1 MAPTIKTVL
10 IAILAIAIGL
20 YKVYLHDALMF
31 LFGVGR
37 VIQPLEDFPQ
47 YRCHR
52 IQHPLLESCE
62 DIWLDERAR
71 KLYAACSGVAA
82 RTAWNPGGNHYD
94 LAARAAAGGG
104 TDHLAVLDIDQP
116 GADGLYG
123 VRAVPFRGQNG
134 EPHELD
140 LHGFDVRAIDN
151 GRRLRF
157 WLINHRPPLDA
168 SGEPVQDATKTGA
181 NSTIEVYDL
190 DVSRR
195 GRDGHL
201 VHVKT
206 IASDSIVSPNNLV
219 VVDDDE
225 DRGAFLF
232 TNDHSDKVGALR
244 GLAPILGGGSIGYCR
259 TDTGQCHLVATE
271 KFKVPNGITRDPVSG
286 LIYVAQSV
294 SGAVTVHRLT
304 DDGRLLQIDQV
315 PLSIGPDNLSADSDG
330 NVFVAGFPDVLQL
343 LKAFEDPHGTGAPS
357 TVLMIRKK
365 EVGGEEQ
372 AAKVEHEVIKLVED
386 AEAKVLP
393 TTTTAVNDLVSGRLF
408 LGAVASTFIGVC
420 EKQ

>member
-20 YKVYLHDALMF
+20 YRIYLHDVLM
-31 LFGVGR
+31 LFFGIGR
-37 VIQPLEDFPQ
+37 VVQPLEDFPE

-62 DIWLDERAR
+62 DIWLDESAR
-71 KLYAACSGVAA
+71 KLYAACSGVDARAA
-82 RTAWNPGGNHYD
+82 WSPGGNLYD

-104 TDHLAVLDIDQP
+104 TDHLTVLDVDQP

-123 VRAVPFRGQNG
+123 VRALPFRGKNG
-134 EPHELD
+134 DLHELD

-157 WLINHRPPLDA
+157 WLINHRPPVDA
-168 SGEPVQDATKTGA
+168 SGEPIQDATKTGA

-190 DVSRR
+190 DVSRG

-201 VHVKT
+201 AHVKT
-206 IASDSIVSPNNLV
+206 IASDAIVSPNNLV

-225 DRGAFLF
+225 DRGGFLF
-232 TNDHSDKVGALR
+232 TNDHNSKVGPLR
-244 GLAPILGGGSIGYCR
+244 ELAPILGGGSIGYCR
-259 TDTGQCHLVATE
+259 TDTGQCHFAATA
-271 KFKVPNGITRDPVSG
+271 KFNVPNGITRDPVSG
-286 LIYVAQSV
+286 LIYVAQSSTGV
-294 SGAVTVHRLT
+294 VTVHRLT
-304 DDGRLLQIDQV
+304 DDGNLLQIDQV
-315 PLSIGPDNLSADSDG
+315 PLSMTPDNLSVDSDG
-330 NVFVAGFPDVLQL
+330 NVFVAAYPDVPQL
-343 LKAFEDPHGTGAPS
+343 IKAFHDPHNMDAPS

-365 EVGGEEQ
+365 GSEGEEQ
-372 AAKVEHEVIKLVED
+372 SANVEHEVIKIVED
-386 AEAKVLP
+386 AEARVLP
-393 TTTTAVNDLVSGRLF
+393 TTSTVVHDRVSGRLF
-408 LGAVASTFIGVC
+408 LGGVASTFLGVC